1 MLEDGVQFFYFWML
15 QKDLPFYQK
24 SDILKK
30 DRNSINFPAE
40 KRGCGIVM
48 RRKLKKLISLMTS
61 RVVIIGLL
69 ILIQL
74 AWFVIL
80 FLRLTQYATWINAGF
95 VALSLLIELYI
106 INKSGN
112 PSYKILWLLFIGTFP
127 VLGGLM
133 YLLFGDKRPS
143 RKMRR
148 QLHRGR
154 RAIGIRQEV
163 GCSAA
168 SLSARSA
175 ETAFFLERKGFPM
188 YQNTKVDYYAVADE
202 AFPHLLEDLEKARHY
217 IFMEYFIVTE
227 GVMWDSIK
235 AILKKKAAAGVEVRF
250 VYDDLGSIGCLPKRF
265 RKELS
270 EAGIHV
276 MAFNPFRPALSA
288 VMNNRNHRK
297 ITVIDGYIAYTGG
310 FNLAD
315 EYINQKQRFGHWKD
329 TGLRIYGEAA
339 YSYTLMCL
347 ELWNAF
353 NNTNDNCK
361 KYLPYRYHPEPFP
374 TDGFVQPY
382 CNSPFENET
391 LAQDIYLD
399 LLNQAQKY
407 VYIFTPYLAVDDEM
421 QHALCMAAQ
430 RGVDVRLVTPGIP
443 DKRIVYSLTRSYYEP
458 LIRAGVR
465 IYEYSPG
472 FIHAK
477 SYLVDD
483 RVGVV
488 GTINMDYR
496 SLYLHMEDAALLV
509 GCSALEKLK
518 IDCMVTI
525 EKSRRV
531 TLQDCKRRRHNLLW
545 QAILRTI
552 SPLL

>member
-1 MLEDGVQFFYFWML
+1 MS
-15 QKDLPFYQK
+15 K
-24 SDILKK
+24 
-30 DRNSINFPAE
+30 
-40 KRGCGIVM
+40 
-48 RRKLKKLISLMTS
+48 
-61 RVVIIGLL
+61 
-69 ILIQL
+69 
-74 AWFVIL
+74 
-80 FLRLTQYATWINAGF
+80 
-95 VALSLLIELYI
+95 
-106 INKSGN
+106 
-112 PSYKILWLLFIGTFP
+112 
-127 VLGGLM
+127 
-133 YLLFGDKRPS
+133 
-143 RKMRR
+143 
-148 QLHRGR
+148 
-154 RAIGIRQEV
+154 
-163 GCSAA
+163 
-168 SLSARSA
+168 
-175 ETAFFLERKGFPM
+175 
-188 YQNTKVDYYAVADE
+188 
-202 AFPHLLEDLEKARHY
+202 HY
-217 IFMEYFIVTE
+217 HFMEYFIVAD

-235 AILKKKAAAGVEVRF
+235 AVLKEKAAAGVEVRF
-250 VYDDLGSIGCLPKRF
+250 VYDDLGSVGCLPKQF

-270 EAGIHV
+270 DAGFHV

-315 EYINQKQRFGHWKD
+315 EYINQKKRFGHWKD

-339 YSYTLMCL
+339 YSFTLMCL

-361 KYLPYRYHPEPFP
+361 KYLPHRYHPEPFP
-374 TDGFVQPY
+374 TDGYVLPY
-382 CNSPFENET
+382 CNSPFESET
-391 LAQDIYLD
+391 LAQDVYLE
-399 LLNQAQKY
+399 LLNQAKNY
-407 VYIFTPYLAVDDEM
+407 VYIFTPYLAIDDEM

-430 RGVDVRLVTPGIP
+430 RGIDVRLVTPGIP
-443 DKRIVYSLTRSYYEP
+443 DKRMVYSLTRSYYEP

-465 IYEYSPG
+465 IYEYTPG

-483 RVGVV
+483 EIGVV

-496 SLYLHMEDAALLV
+496 SLYLHMEDAVLLT
-509 GCSALEKLK
+509 GCSALQKLK

-531 TLQDCKRRRHNLLW
+531 TLQDCKRRRHSLLW

>member
-1 MLEDGVQFFYFWML
+1 MIWWFFLFYTASVASRVFQDLLYVAAILLSLYIVNRRMKMYIKMSWIFLILSVPIVGIPCYFFFGRPELTSKTQKRMARIVEAYAPLRPENELLNETLRQTDMDAYRQSRLITQNQKYPLYAEDCTEYFKSGEEAFESIL
-15 QKDLPFYQK
+15 KDL
-24 SDILKK
+24 
-30 DRNSINFPAE
+30 
-40 KRGCGIVM
+40 
-48 RRKLKKLISLMTS
+48 
-61 RVVIIGLL
+61 
-69 ILIQL
+69 
-74 AWFVIL
+74 
-80 FLRLTQYATWINAGF
+80 
-95 VALSLLIELYI
+95 
-106 INKSGN
+106 
-112 PSYKILWLLFIGTFP
+112 
-127 VLGGLM
+127 
-133 YLLFGDKRPS
+133 
-143 RKMRR
+143 
-148 QLHRGR
+148 
-154 RAIGIRQEV
+154 
-163 GCSAA
+163 
-168 SLSARSA
+168 RSA
-175 ETAFFLERKGFPM
+175 EKF
-188 YQNTKVDYYAVADE
+188 
-202 AFPHLLEDLEKARHY
+202 

-235 AILKKKAAAGVEVRF
+235 AILKEKAAAGVEVRF
-250 VYDDLGSIGCLPKRF
+250 AYDDLGSVGCLPKNF
-265 RKELS
+265 RKELAA
-270 EAGIHV
+270 AGIHV
-276 MAFNPFRPALSA
+276 LTFNPFRPALSA

-329 TGLRIYGEAA
+329 TGLRLYGEGV
-339 YSYTLMCL
+339 YSLTLMCL

-353 NNTNDNCK
+353 YNTNDNCK
-361 KYLPYRYHPEPFP
+361 KYLPHRYHPEPFP
-374 TDGFVQPY
+374 TDGYVQPY

-399 LLNQAQKY
+399 LLYQAKEY
-407 VYIFTPYLAVDDEM
+407 VYIFTPYLAIDDEM

-443 DKRIVYSLTRSYYEP
+443 DKRVVYSLTRSYYEP

-465 IYEYSPG
+465 IYEYTPG

-483 RVGVV
+483 RIGIV

-496 SLYLHMEDAALLV
+496 SLYLHMECAAMLV
-509 GCSALEKLK
+509 ECSALQKMKL
-518 IDCMVTI
+518 DCVVTI

-531 TLQDCKRRRHNLLW
+531 TLQDCKRRRHSLLW